1 FIEKSNKAMAK
12 AKTQYVCSECGSTQ
26 MKWMG
31 KCPDCGEWNTLQ
43 EFVVRAPEKSQSGGF
58 ISGATT
64 MRPIALPDIPKES
77 MVRIALRMEEMN
89 RVLGGGIV
97 PGGCVL
103 VGGEPG
109 IGKSTILLQVAA
121 EVARAVGTVLYVSA
135 EESAHQV
142 GRRA

>member
-1 FIEKSNKAMAK
+1 MAK

-43 EFVVRAPEKSQSGGF
+43 EFVVREPEKSKGSLLP
-58 ISGATT
+58 SGATAT
-64 MRPIALPDIPKES
+64 RPVALPDIPKES
-77 MVRIALRMEEMN
+77 MARLSLRMAEMN

-109 IGKSTILLQVAA
+109 IGKSTLLLDMASQIA
-121 EVARAVGTVLYVSA
+121 
-135 EESAHQV
+135 
-142 GRRA
+142 